1 VISIAKP
8 LNIFPLVPYTFSL
21 FSILLNK
28 STFAMLFSVFPLS
41 IIYTVVFPVKDA
53 LALSFVKL
61 KRPYVGLT
69 ILPAEIALTVHFI
82 L

>member
-1 VISIAKP
+1 
-8 LNIFPLVPYTFSL
+8 
-21 FSILLNK
+21 
-28 STFAMLFSVFPLS
+28 MLFSVFPLS
-41 IIYTVVFPVKDA
+41 IIYTVVFPVKDT